1 MGNPLNN
8 MFGGMMGNMMNQN
21 PMMQAFS
28 QLMKGR
34 IPINQMLSQNPGLQQ
49 YWNEAQTMAKGKSDS
64 EGWQMVN
71 QLCKQKGL
79 DFNQLKSMM

>member
-28 QLMKGR
+28 QLMRGQV
-34 IPINQMLSQNPGLQQ
+34 PIDLMLQRNPGLRQ